1 MSRPLGSLAFVLMA
15 CSGQASS
22 HLPEDDGDTSAL
34 LASANPINNPCSLE
48 QCTTV
53 LDRAGP
59 KPGPACPAA
68 EPAAGA
74 TCSVAS
80 LTCAYGDSISS
91 FCRRE
96 YVCEEQIWQAQQS
109 ACVTQPSGF
118 CPRQPQPGEAC
129 TTGEFELFFVP
140 CEYEGGIT
148 CNCVGNPLQQAG
160 IEGQWECY
168 GPPPNAA
175 CPAVLP
181 NIGSGCAQNGQSCR
195 YGIVE
200 SDCYSPYAS
209 VYCYQGAWEA
219 AEAACAQ

>member
-1 MSRPLGSLAFVLMA
+1 MYRQISPGVFLLLA

-22 HLPEDDGDTSAL
+22 SQLPEEADPSAQ
-34 LASANPINNPCSLE
+34 LASDNAINNPCSLE
-48 QCTTV
+48 QCTAV
-53 LDRAGP
+53 LDRAEP
-59 KPGPACPAA
+59 EPGPACPAA
-68 EPAAGA
+68 EPAAGDA
-74 TCSVAS
+74 CQAAS
-80 LTCAYGDSISS
+80 LRCTYGDSTSS
-91 FCRRE
+91 FCRRG
-96 YVCEEQIWQAQQS
+96 YACEEQVWQAQRN
-109 ACVTQPSGF
+109 ACVTQPTGF
-118 CPRQPQPGEAC
+118 CPAEPQPGGAC
-129 TTGEFELFFVP
+129 TTGEFELVFVP
-140 CEYEGGIT
+140 CEYEGGVM
-148 CNCVGNPLQQAG
+148 CNCIGNPIQQAG

-219 AEAACAQ
+219 SEAACSE